1 MFYNLYQFTHNSMG
15 MHFWD
20 LWTLVLA
27 VLLIVVLIVHSRN
40 QKKREDKF
48 EETRAERLAKL
59 EEEATGGT
67 SKA

>member
-1 MFYNLYQFTHNSMG
+1 MFYNLYNFTHSSLG

-48 EETRAERLAKL
+48 EETRNEQL
-59 EEEATGGT
+59 EAIEKEATGGP
-67 SKA
+67 A

>member
-1 MFYNLYQFTHNSMG
+1 MFYNLYNFTHSRLG

-48 EETRAERLAKL
+48 EETRNEQL
-59 EEEATGGT
+59 EAIEKEATGRP
-67 SKA
+67 A